1 MKRKEALR
9 ALGLTTAGIALAPQ
23 LSSAQKEKTA
33 APSKFKFCLNTSTIS
48 GQKASVKKYIE
59 IASQA
64 GYDGVELWV
73 RDVKAYIEEG
83 NSLKAL
89 RKFLND
95 SDIVVYSAIGFAP
108 WMAENETQRNAG
120 FTQMKEEME
129 MMSELGCVRIAAP
142 SSGVP
147 ASAAPLNL
155 NKIGERYKQLLDLG
169 RQTGVMPQLEF
180 WGASPVFS
188 TFGQALMVAAV
199 ANDPDVHILP
209 DVYHLFRGGSGFDC
223 LKMVNGKIIDV
234 IHFNDFVST
243 IPREQQKDD
252 DRVYPGDGVAPFK
265 QIIADL
271 SNMGG
276 TKILSLELFNREYW
290 KLEPLVIAK
299 TGLQK
304 MKKLT

>member
-9 ALGLTTAGIALAPQ
+9 ALGLTTAGLALTPQ
-23 LSSAQKEKTA
+23 LSAAQEEKA

-73 RDVKAYIEEG
+73 RDVLAYKKEG
-83 NSLKAL
+83 NSLKQL
-89 RKFLND
+89 KKFLDD
-95 SDIVVYSAIGFAP
+95 SHIVVYDAIGFAP
-108 WMAENETQRNAG
+108 WMVEDEVQRKAG
-120 FTQMKEEME
+120 FSQMKDEME

-147 ASAAPLNL
+147 ANVPLDL
-155 NKIGERYKQLLDLG
+155 FKIGERYKQLLDLG

-180 WGASPVFS
+180 WGGSPVFYS
-188 TFGQALMVAAV
+188 LGQALMVAAI

-209 DVYHLFRGGSGFDC
+209 DVYHLFRGGSGFDS
-223 LKMVNGKIIDV
+223 LKMINGRILDI

-243 IPREQQKDD
+243 IPREQQKDEN
-252 DRVYPGDGVAPFK
+252 RVYPGDGIAPFK
-265 QIIADL
+265 EIITDL

-276 TKILSLELFNREYW
+276 TKILSLELFNKEYY
-290 KLEPLVIAK
+290 KQESLVIAK
-299 TGLQK
+299 TGLSK
-304 MKKLT
+304 MRKLIP

>member
-9 ALGLTTAGIALAPQ
+9 ALGLTTAGIALTPQ
-23 LSSAQKEKTA
+23 LSVAQEEKA
-33 APSKFKFCLNTSTIS
+33 APAKFKFCLNTSTIS

-73 RDVKAYIEEG
+73 RDVIAYKNEG

-89 RKFLND
+89 KKFLDD
-95 SDIVVYSAIGFAP
+95 SHIVVYDAIGFAP
-108 WMAENETQRNAG
+108 WMVENEAQRKAG
-120 FTQMKEEME
+120 FDQMKVEME

-147 ASAAPLNL
+147 ASVPLDL
-155 NKIGERYKQLLDLG
+155 FKIGERYKQLLDLG

-180 WGASPVFS
+180 WGSSKVFFS
-188 TFGQALMVAAV
+188 IAQALMVAAA

-209 DVYHLFRGGSGFDC
+209 DIYHLFRGNSGFES
-223 LKMVNGKIIDV
+223 LKMINGKILDI
-234 IHFNDFVST
+234 IHFNDYPSS
-243 IPREQQKDD
+243 IPREQQKDS

-265 QIIADL
+265 EIVADL

-276 TKILSLELFNREYW
+276 TKILSLELFNQEYW

-299 TGLQK
+299 TGLSK
-304 MKKLT
+304 MRKIVS